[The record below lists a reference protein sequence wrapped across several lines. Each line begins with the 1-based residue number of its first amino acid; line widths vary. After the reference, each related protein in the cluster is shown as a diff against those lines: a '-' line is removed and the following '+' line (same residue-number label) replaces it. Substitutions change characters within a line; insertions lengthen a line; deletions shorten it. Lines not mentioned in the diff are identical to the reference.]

1 MMSVSMVVFSPPAA
15 GSTVTASAP
24 PFF

>member
-1 MMSVSMVVFSPPAA
+1 M

-24 PFF
+24 GRELIINLKTAMTG